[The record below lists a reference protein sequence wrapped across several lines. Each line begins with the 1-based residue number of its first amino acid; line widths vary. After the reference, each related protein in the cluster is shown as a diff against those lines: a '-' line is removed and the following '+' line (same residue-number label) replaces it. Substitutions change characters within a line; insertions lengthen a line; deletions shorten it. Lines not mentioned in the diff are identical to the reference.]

1 MLSIVPIFE
10 KKNYPDRRI
19 NIAPVFDKFNP
30 GQTQIDI
37 APVFEAKNN
46 KQNTQVVSAAK
57 LFDELNGLSCANI
70 KWPVAP
76 IMYEHGKFL
85 RRVVIAMWC
94 LGWLNFL
101 LLGSGAIIV
110 S

>member
-1 MLSIVPIFE
+1 M
-10 KKNYPDRRI
+10 NA
-19 NIAPVFDKFNP
+19 N
-30 GQTQIDI
+30 
-37 APVFEAKNN
+37 
-46 KQNTQVVSAAK
+46 K

-76 IMYEHGKFL
+76 IMYEHGLFL

-94 LGWLNFL
+94 LGWLFFL

>member
-1 MLSIVPIFE
+1 M
-10 KKNYPDRRI
+10 
-19 NIAPVFDKFNP
+19 
-30 GQTQIDI
+30 
-37 APVFEAKNN
+37 
-46 KQNTQVVSAAK
+46 QNTKKVNAAK

-76 IMYEHGKFL
+76 IMYEHGRFL

-101 LLGSGAIIV
+101 LLGFGAMIV
-110 S
+110 SKSSKEKGKVRV